1 MTQYGDVSVP
11 FITIS
16 LLFSSAPLGQ
26 DSIWA
31 VLRCVTC
38 LTSANRNHR
47 AVAKRGGALIGQ
59 FWLLKIGRKG
69 CFSLFFCLQPI
80 SLLDMR
86 NWSPVC
92 VKPSSW
98 LAVLVFWCKFLPLG
112 RRVAAQRG
120 EWCGFVFDGL
130 ALWMA
135 YTTPLLVAELPEK
148 LSCWVIVRSSPV
160 ERRGRP
166 LGAPPRWESLYNTYF
181 SMQGKTT
188 KREILMSK
196 VKGDT
201 DILMN

>member
-1 MTQYGDVSVP
+1 MGPRMHQQNNTVACDSRNDKNVNSFKNDLIKVTRYGDVSVP

-38 LTSANRNHR
+38 LTSANRNHC

-59 FWLLKIGRKG
+59 FWLLKKGRKG
-69 CFSLFFCLQPI
+69 CFSLSEFFCLQPI

-86 NWSPVC
+86 KWSPVC

-112 RRVAAQRG
+112 RRVAAQCG
-120 EWCGFVFDGL
+120 EWCGFLFLTVWPFEWHTL
-130 ALWMA
+130 H
-135 YTTPLLVAELPEK
+135 Y
-148 LSCWVIVRSSPV
+148 C
-160 ERRGRP
+160 
-166 LGAPPRWESLYNTYF
+166 
-181 SMQGKTT
+181 
-188 KREILMSK
+188 
-196 VKGDT
+196 
-201 DILMN
+201 